1 MQCAL
6 YNLALIMI
14 SSKLSLLVALF
25 AIAAALI
32 AAVPLDLAQ
41 SHVHDVTEAALLSEE
56 TESVDVSV
64 AGNFN
69 MFLTCDNEFDLFVNG
84 QKVGT
89 GNSWTSTYNFNADV
103 KPGDVIAI
111 DGRDAGG
118 PAAFIGIFNGVPTNP
133 NDWRCKDTTTPPAN
147 WNANSFDDSAWA
159 KAVSYGRNDGDNVW
173 KSVGGG
179 ARPSI
184 PADAEWLWTSDNNN
198 HDRVFCRYKPTQSVR
213 SLTRAFTTMP
223 LNYCNR
229 PMTVPKLLWLLKTEI
244 TRLFLLP

>member
-1 MQCAL
+1 M
-6 YNLALIMI
+6 
-14 SSKLSLLVALF
+14 
-25 AIAAALI
+25 
-32 AAVPLDLAQ
+32 
-41 SHVHDVTEAALLSEE
+41 
-56 TESVDVSV
+56 
-64 AGNFN
+64 
-69 MFLTCDNEFDLFVNG
+69 
-84 QKVGT
+84 
-89 GNSWTSTYNFNADV
+89 TSTYNFNADV

-118 PAAFIGIFNGVPTNP
+118 VAAFIGIFNGVPTKP

-159 KAVSYGRNDGDNVW
+159 KAVSYGRNDGNNVW
-173 KSVGGG
+173 KSAGGG

-184 PADAEWLWTSDNNN
+184 PADAEWLWTSNNDN

-229 PMTVPKLLWLLKTEI
+229 PMTVPKLLWQLKTEI